1 MKEKIASKCKG
12 ELQANI
18 RSENEKEKKKKKNDG
33 LKKTLLLIIQ

>member
-18 RSENEKEKKKKKNDG
+18 RSENEKEKKKKK
-33 LKKTLLLIIQ
+33 LLLSSNET